1 METVYVDILIATN
14 FIVDYFLLMLTAF
27 LSKLK
32 LKRWRILLSAGVASL
47 SSLLIFAPELPFLTE
62 MLVKLLISLAVV
74 FIAFGFKNIVRY
86 IKSVLIFYASNVILA
101 GGALAVWALFSPNGL
116 IVRNGAVFYSISP
129 ITLILTTAAVYVLS
143 LIISKIAEGRKSRGR
158 EYSITLRL
166 GDRRVEL
173 VGMVDSGNM
182 LRDSLSGTPVI
193 VCDYN
198 KVRTLF
204 TPEMEKVFEK
214 RNFEM
219 GFYEDIIT
227 SGISER
233 FRVIPFD
240 SLGDSG
246 VMAALCIDSAVLNDG
261 NKSMEIENVIM
272 AVTHKKIAGGEFD
285 VLLNPELVAV

>member
-27 LSKLK
+27 LSKIK
-32 LKRWRILLSAGVASL
+32 LKRLRMLLSAGIASL
-47 SSLLIFAPELPFLTE
+47 SALLIFAPELPFLLE
-62 MLVKLLISLAVV
+62 MLVKLLISFAVV
-74 FIAFGFKNIVRY
+74 FIAFGFKNTARY
-86 IKSVLIFYASNVILA
+86 IKSVLIFYAANVILA
-101 GGALAVWALFSPNGL
+101 GGALTLWAILSPNGL
-116 IVRNGAVFYSISP
+116 IVRNGAVFYNISP

-143 LIISKIAEGRKSRGR
+143 LIISKISDGRKSRGR

-166 GDRRVEL
+166 EGREAQL
-173 VGMVDSGNM
+173 IGMVDSGNM

-193 VCDYN
+193 VCDYD
-198 KVRTLF
+198 KIRPLL
-204 TPEMEKVFEK
+204 TPEMEKVFKK
-214 RNFEM
+214 RNFEI

-246 VMAALCIDSAVLNDG
+246 IMAALCIDSAVLNDG
-261 NKSMEIENVIM
+261 NKSIEIENVIM